1 MTHYIHINTGGD
13 KSHPWTSTVA
23 VFKTITSSKLL
34 DSRRSQTER
43 SKRLNMSV
51 SPFPPILLLN
61 VYTSYT
67 A

>member
-23 VFKTITSSKLL
+23 VFKTITSSNLL

-43 SKRLNMSV
+43 SKRLNMSF
-51 SPFPPILLLN
+51 SLYPPPSILLIKN
-61 VYTSYT
+61 KIID
-67 A
+67 